1 MGSGLPIYQP
11 KHRPFFGTVFFVSS
25 DPEELPWT
33 TTKSSIN
40 EESSIWQEARRE
52 MVTVGRI
59 ITGFLDKR
67 YTEDGT
73 EIAPFEL
80 QSVSGDPVKM
90 LVAAAAKQRT
100 FKLPAR
106 AAPRLPKFNIPS
118 TLAILS
124 ELKRTLGVQVW
135 AARRSDDL
143 HSSIT

>member
-1 MGSGLPIYQP
+1 
-11 KHRPFFGTVFFVSS
+11 
-25 DPEELPWT
+25 
-33 TTKSSIN
+33 
-40 EESSIWQEARRE
+40 

-100 FKLPAR
+100 FKLPA
-106 AAPRLPKFNIPS
+106 PRS
-118 TLAILS
+118 S
-124 ELKRTLGVQVW
+124 ETTKIQYSVDVGDIKRIETHLRRPGMGGSEVGRFTFQYYLKNEVGGGK
-135 AARRSDDL
+135 
-143 HSSIT
+143 